1 MMTGV
6 RKVLVW
12 AALLAL
18 VLTGAIACESDE
30 PAATGPSA
38 TEIENIV
45 KAAVAGG
52 DQLTASDVQRIV
64 NDSAGQLTAADV
76 RKIVS
81 DSAVTQLTASDV
93 QRIVNDS
100 AGTQLT
106 ASDVQRIVDASAG
119 GQLTAADV
127 RKIVSDSVVGQ
138 LTASDVQKIVDAST
152 SGQLSA
158 GDVQR
163 IVQAS
168 TGEQL
173 TAGDVEKIVDASAM
187 GQLTTADVQKII
199 SESVSEAVEEAK
211 KATAAAEA
219 AGDAAKAAGNAAMS
233 AGTAAEAA
241 AMDAK
246 KALAGVELQRELVA
260 AVTAPAPL
268 EFNEAPEL
276 AQLVLGGKL
285 PPVEERL
292 PSSPL
297 VIPVFDEIGKY
308 GGDMRSAWTS
318 RSVCNLERSARSAL
332 FRFNTDG
339 SAIIPNLAQSLDIS
353 PDGLVTTVKLRPGTK
368 WSDGAPFTADDFIFW
383 LDDYENNDEIRPG
396 RISGALRGLSEA
408 DDGTIVKVDDNTLQ
422 YVYPAPMTSM
432 AKRLTAV
439 CGNYTF
445 TPSHYMKQFHKAYNE
460 NAEADAK
467 AAGYDSWVQLY
478 GARDYPHENPDIPV
492 LNPWYPTGSVLKDDV
507 VVFKRNPYYV
517 GVDAEGNQL
526 PYIDTITHFHLP
538 GDQER
543 LNLMLL
549 GGELDFQA
557 QGINNADVP
566 LLKEGEERGGYRLL
580 GHPVARGIW
589 DGMYVNHSLQGKYG
603 DLLRNVDFRRALS
616 VAIDRDA
623 INQNT
628 YLGLGEARQIVP
640 LKNSPFY
647 PGDEA
652 AFAWTQYDVD
662 LANMMLDEIV
672 PDKDS
677 EGFRT
682 FPDGERL
689 VLRLDA
695 WNQIN
700 HNASLQVPQYW
711 DAVGLK
717 TEYSGSTGGEQG
729 GNIVRERVHSNEFQ
743 FLMYVVNAA
752 HPFVQARYTAP
763 THYRSFVAPGYGSY
777 YCQCNP
783 SGWEGLE
790 PHKELKELLDLHL
803 KGTTVPESEQ
813 AALGKEIFRR
823 FGEDV
828 YGIGLIGNV
837 PRYGA
842 IKNGLRNVPTSWMG
856 GAAERSPSTAF
867 PEQFYWAR

>member
-1 MMTGV
+1 MMTVV

-219 AGDAAKAAGNAAMS
+219 AGMAARAAGDAAMS

-292 PSSPL
+292 PSAPL

-353 PDGLVTTVKLRPGTK
+353 ADGLITTVKLRPGTK
-368 WSDGAPFTADDFIFW
+368 WSDGAPFTADDFLFW

-396 RISGALRGLSEA
+396 RISGALRGLTEA

-445 TPSHYMKQFHKAYNE
+445 TPSHYMKQFHKDYNS
-460 NAEADAK
+460 NADADAK

-478 GARDYPHENPDIPV
+478 GGRDYPHENPDIPV
-492 LNPWYPTGSVLKDDV
+492 LNAWYPTGSILRDDV

-526 PYIDTITHFHLP
+526 PYIDTMTHFHIP

-557 QGINNADVP
+557 FGVNNADIP
-566 LLKEGEERGGYRLL
+566 LFKEGEERGGYRLL

-589 DGMYVNHSLQGKYG
+589 DGMYVNHSLQGPYG

-640 LKNSPFY
+640 LKSSPFY
-647 PGDEA
+647 PGDAA

-662 LANMMLDEIV
+662 LANMMLDEIL

-729 GNIVRERVHSNEFQ
+729 GNTVRERVHDNEFQ

-777 YCQCNP
+777 YCDCNP

-790 PHKELKELLDLHL
+790 PHQELKELLDLHL
-803 KGTTVPESEQ
+803 KGTTVPEAEQ

-837 PRYGA
+837 PRYAA

-867 PEQFYWAR
+867 TEQFYWAR

>member
-1 MMTGV
+1 MAGV
-6 RKVLVW
+6 RKVLMW
-12 AALLAL
+12 AAVLAL
-18 VLTGAIACESDE
+18 VLTGAMACQAEEAD
-30 PAATGPSA
+30 TGPSA
-38 TEIENIV
+38 AEIENIV
-45 KAAVAGG
+45 RGAVG
-52 DQLTASDVQRIV
+52 DQLTASDVRQIV
-64 NDSAGQLTAADV
+64 A
-76 RKIVS
+76 

-93 QRIVNDS
+93 RQIVSDS

-106 ASDVQRIVDASAG
+106 AADVQRIVDASTG

-127 RKIVSDSVVGQ
+127 QRIVQDSVAGQ
-138 LTASDVQKIVDAST
+138 LTATDVQRIVDASTTGQLSAADVQKIVQDSTGGQLTAGDVQKIVDAS
-152 SGQLSA
+152 A
-158 GDVQR
+158 
-163 IVQAS
+163 A
-168 TGEQL
+168 
-173 TAGDVEKIVDASAM
+173 

-199 SESVSEAVEEAK
+199 SASVSEAVEEAK
-211 KATAAAEA
+211 RATAAAEA
-219 AGDAAKAAGNAAMS
+219 AGMAAKEAGDAAMAAGS
-233 AGTAAEAA
+233 AAEAA
-241 AMDAK
+241 AMDAQ

-292 PSSPL
+292 PSTPL

-339 SAIIPNLAQSLDIS
+339 SALIPNLAQSLDIS

-368 WSDGAPFTADDFIFW
+368 WSDGAPFTADDFLFW
-383 LDDYENNDEIRPG
+383 LDDYENNEEIRPG
-396 RISGALRGLSEA
+396 RISGALRGLTEA
-408 DDGTIVKVDDNTLQ
+408 DDGTIVKVDDNTVQ

-445 TPSHYMKQFHKAYNE
+445 TPSHYMKQFHKDYNE
-460 NAEADAK
+460 NADADAK
-467 AAGYDSWVQLY
+467 AAGFDSWVQLF
-478 GARDYPHENPDIPV
+478 GARDFPHENPEIPV
-492 LNPWYPTGSVLKDDV
+492 LNAWYPTGSILKDDV

-526 PYIDTITHFHLP
+526 PYIDTMTHFHLP

-557 QGINNADVP
+557 FGVSNADLP
-566 LLKEGEERGGYRLL
+566 LFKEGEERGGYRLL

-589 DGMYVNHSLQGKYG
+589 DGMYVNHSLQGPYG

-640 LKNSPFY
+640 LKSSPFY

-652 AFAWTQYDVD
+652 AFAWTQYDVE
-662 LANMMLDEIV
+662 LANSMLDEIL
-672 PDKDS
+672 PNKDS

-682 FPDGERL
+682 FPNGERI

-717 TEYSGSTGGEQG
+717 TEYSGSLGGEQG
-729 GNIVRERVHSNEFQ
+729 GTNVRQRLQQNEYMFM
-743 FLMYVVNAA
+743 MYVVNAA
-752 HPFVQARYTAP
+752 HPFVQARYTAG
-763 THYRSFVAPGYGSY
+763 TDSRAFVAPGYGSY
-777 YCQCNP
+777 YCQCHP
-783 SGWEGLE
+783 DGWEGIE
-790 PHKELKELLDLHL
+790 PHQEMQELLDLHL
-803 KGTTVPESEQ
+803 RGTTVPESEQ
-813 AALGKEIFRR
+813 AALGREIFRR

-828 YGIGLIGNV
+828 LGIGLIGNV
-837 PRYGA
+837 PRYAA
-842 IKNGLRNVPTSWMG
+842 IKTDLRNVPTSWMG

>member
-1 MMTGV
+1 MAAIRNG
-6 RKVLVW
+6 LIW
-12 AALLAL
+12 AVLLAL
-18 VLTGAIACESDE
+18 VLTGAVACQADE
-30 PAATGPSA
+30 PADTGPSA
-38 TEIENIV
+38 VEIENIV
-45 KAAVAGG
+45 RSAVG
-52 DQLTASDVQRIV
+52 DQLTASDVRQIVADSAGTQLTASDVRGIV
-64 NDSAGQLTAADV
+64 NDSAGTQLTAADVQRIVDASTGGQLTAADVRRIVQDSVAGQLTAADV
-76 RKIVS
+76 RKIVDAS
-81 DSAVTQLTASDV
+81 TTGQLSAADV
-93 QRIVNDS
+93 QRIVQDS
-100 AGTQLT
+100 TG
-106 ASDVQRIVDASAG
+106 
-119 GQLTAADV
+119 
-127 RKIVSDSVVGQ
+127 GQ
-138 LTASDVQKIVDAST
+138 LTASDVQKIVDAS
-152 SGQLSA
+152 A
-158 GDVQR
+158 
-163 IVQAS
+163 A
-168 TGEQL
+168 
-173 TAGDVEKIVDASAM
+173 
-187 GQLTTADVQKII
+187 GQLTTGDVQKII
-199 SESVSEAVEEAK
+199 SESVSEAVEEAR

-219 AGDAAKAAGNAAMS
+219 AGMAAKAAGDAAMA
-233 AGTAAEAA
+233 AGDAATAAGAAAEAA
-241 AMDAK
+241 AMDAQ

-260 AVTAPAPL
+260 AATAPAPMS
-268 EFNEAPEL
+268 FNEAPEL

-292 PSSPL
+292 PSEPL

-383 LDDYENNDEIRPG
+383 LDDYENNEELRPG
-396 RISGALRGLSEA
+396 RISGALRGLTEA
-408 DDGTIVKVDDNTLQ
+408 DDGTIVKVDDNTVQ

-445 TPSHYMKQFHKAYNE
+445 TPSHHMKQFHKDYNE
-460 NAEADAK
+460 NVDADAK

-478 GARDYPHENPDIPV
+478 GARDYPHENPEIPV
-492 LNPWYPTGSVLKDDV
+492 LNAWYPTGSILKDDV

-526 PYIDTITHFHLP
+526 PYIDTMTHFHVP

-557 QGINNADVP
+557 FGINNADIP
-566 LLKEGEERGGYRLL
+566 LFKEGEERGGYRLL

-628 YLGLGEARQIVP
+628 YLGLGEPRQIVP
-640 LKNSPFY
+640 LKSSPFY
-647 PGDEA
+647 PGDAA

-662 LANMMLDEIV
+662 LANTMLDEIL

-682 FPDGERL
+682 FPDGERV

-729 GNIVRERVHSNEFQ
+729 GNVVRERVHDNEFQ

-790 PHKELKELLDLHL
+790 PHQELKDLLDLHL
-803 KGTTVPESEQ
+803 RGTTVPESEQ
-813 AALGKEIFRR
+813 AALGREIFRL

-837 PRYGA
+837 PRYAA
-842 IKNGLRNVPTSWMG
+842 IKYDLRNVPTSWMG